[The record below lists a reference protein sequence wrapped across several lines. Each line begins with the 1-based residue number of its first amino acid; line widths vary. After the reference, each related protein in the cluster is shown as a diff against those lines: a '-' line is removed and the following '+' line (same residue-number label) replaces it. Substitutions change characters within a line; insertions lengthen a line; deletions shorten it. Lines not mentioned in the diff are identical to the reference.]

1 MNVKN
6 NVIMIQNKQN
16 RVEQILNAYDGA
28 KRAEVSAFFYTR
40 LKARM
45 LAQNTEKEP
54 VKSWLLKPAFVVVS
68 LVLVIIINA
77 FIYFQNDS
85 STLNTSYDES
95 IQTFASEFNL
105 SDNNTL
111 EDINEDK

>member
-1 MNVKN
+1 M
-6 NVIMIQNKQN
+6 KQSEKN
-16 RVEQILNAYDGA
+16 RVEEILNAWDGA
-28 KRAEVSAFFYTR
+28 KRVEAPAFFYTR

-45 LAQNTEKEP
+45 VAQQTGDETPQSWVLRP
-54 VKSWLLKPAFVVVS
+54 VFVIAS

-77 FIYFQNDS
+77 FIYFQNDNSTIS
-85 STLNTSYDES
+85 STSYDES
-95 IQTFASEFNL
+95 IQTIAAEFNL

>member
-1 MNVKN
+1 MKHD
-6 NVIMIQNKQN
+6 KQN
-16 RVEQILNAYDGA
+16 RVEQVLNAWDGA
-28 KRAEVSAFFYTR
+28 KRAEAPAFFYTR

-45 LAQNTEKEP
+45 LAGEKTT
-54 VKSWLLKPAFVVVS
+54 KSWIFRPVFVVAS

-85 STLNTSYDES
+85 TTISSSYDES
-95 IQTFASEFNL
+95 IQTIAAEFNL
-105 SDNNTL
+105 SDNNNLL

>member
-1 MNVKN
+1 MGWRQK
-6 NVIMIQNKQN
+6 
-16 RVEQILNAYDGA
+16 
-28 KRAEVSAFFYTR
+28 SS

-45 LAQNTEKEP
+45 LAGETAEENP
-54 VKSWLLKPAFVVVS
+54 KSWIFKPVFVVAS

-85 STLNTSYDES
+85 STISSSYDES
-95 IQTFASEFNL
+95 IQTIAAEFNL
-105 SDNNTL
+105 SDNNNLL